1 MRQFFVSVTGCNTNP
16 GTRQAPF
23 ATISQAQKAVREYT
37 AHGLTE
43 PITVTVL
50 EGTYTIDCLTFGAA
64 DSGTAECPITYTAEG
79 KVSLCGGRKLH
90 ITDFSPLNEEEKIR
104 LHGEAPDK
112 VVKADLNS
120 FGLTRAD
127 WGEICAIGSHGSAHK
142 YDGAV
147 LSPMWCEL
155 FVNDTRM
162 EIARYPDTDFL
173 YTEEVLREGRC
184 KEPTGKSK
192 LSDTEWSQIR
202 NPPGDIRRIDKDTA
216 QRVKGWKT
224 LQDVWVFGYPKYGW
238 ADESSPITVLDPET
252 RIMET
257 TYVSQF
263 GAKEHAPYYFFNV
276 LEELDAPG
284 EWYLDRENGFLY
296 LYPPTDLA
304 AAEICLS
311 LSTDNLLRIYDARY
325 LTFRGFTFSATRS
338 DAISVHGSHIILDAC
353 EIKNVAGWAVKIA
366 GEHCTVQNSIIHHT
380 GQGGIQISGGD
391 RPTLT
396 GSDNLI
402 TNNHIHHIAE
412 IFRTYRPGVAVSGVG
427 CVVSHNCIHD
437 SAHMAISFSGNEHM
451 IEYNEIYNVCKIADD
466 SSAIYAGRDY
476 TTCGN
481 TIRYNYFH
489 DMSSDADTQHI
500 GIFAVYCDDNLG
512 SCAIYGNI
520 MYRCQSALLLHGGHD
535 MIFSNNLIID
545 QCARSNYAIRFHAY
559 GYWDD
564 LEDKPESTHW
574 QRLREMPWQG
584 ELWSSRY
591 PHIAE
596 YVTWDPETEQK
607 NPHYCRMENNIII
620 NHKTIDIARFN
631 CFETRY
637 HNVFRNNIE
646 LADRTFAGIPEGEV
660 LDLSGSRFTEI
671 LPEFQPLP
679 FAEMG
684 LL

>member
-37 AHGLTE
+37 AHGLAE

-90 ITDFSPLNEEEKIR
+90 ITDFSPLNEAEKSR

-184 KEPTGKSK
+184 KEPTGKPK
-192 LSDTEWSQIR
+192 LSDAEWSQIR

-216 QRVKGWKT
+216 QRVKGWKN

-238 ADESSPITVLDPET
+238 ADESSPITVLNPET

-284 EWYLDRENGFLY
+284 EWY
-296 LYPPTDLA
+296 
-304 AAEICLS
+304 
-311 LSTDNLLRIYDARY
+311 
-325 LTFRGFTFSATRS
+325 
-338 DAISVHGSHIILDAC
+338 
-353 EIKNVAGWAVKIA
+353 
-366 GEHCTVQNSIIHHT
+366 
-380 GQGGIQISGGD
+380 
-391 RPTLT
+391 
-396 GSDNLI
+396 
-402 TNNHIHHIAE
+402 
-412 IFRTYRPGVAVSGVG
+412 
-427 CVVSHNCIHD
+427 
-437 SAHMAISFSGNEHM
+437 
-451 IEYNEIYNVCKIADD
+451 
-466 SSAIYAGRDY
+466 
-476 TTCGN
+476 
-481 TIRYNYFH
+481 
-489 DMSSDADTQHI
+489 
-500 GIFAVYCDDNLG
+500 
-512 SCAIYGNI
+512 
-520 MYRCQSALLLHGGHD
+520 
-535 MIFSNNLIID
+535 
-545 QCARSNYAIRFHAY
+545 
-559 GYWDD
+559 
-564 LEDKPESTHW
+564 
-574 QRLREMPWQG
+574 
-584 ELWSSRY
+584 
-591 PHIAE
+591 
-596 YVTWDPETEQK
+596 
-607 NPHYCRMENNIII
+607 
-620 NHKTIDIARFN
+620 
-631 CFETRY
+631 
-637 HNVFRNNIE
+637 
-646 LADRTFAGIPEGEV
+646 
-660 LDLSGSRFTEI
+660 
-671 LPEFQPLP
+671 
-679 FAEMG
+679 
-684 LL
+684 